1 MSARKAGGGG
11 GHAIP
16 NSTLSAMALGG
27 SLQMH
32 GHTQSVAMG
41 GMRGG
46 SSTVKGLNR
55 TNFSSP
61 EVALREPLEQDFSLN
76 RRLAH

>member
-1 MSARKAGGGG
+1 MSARKSG

-16 NSTLSAMALGG
+16 AAQLSAMAQGG
-27 SLQMH
+27 KLQMH
-32 GHTQSVAMG
+32 GHTQSVGMG
-41 GMRGG
+41 ARGG
-46 SSTVKGLNR
+46 SNTVKNLNR

>member
-1 MSARKAGGGG
+1 MSARKSGGGQP
-11 GHAIP
+11 IP
-16 NSTLSAMALGG
+16 AATLSAMAQGG
-27 SLQMH
+27 RLQMH

-41 GMRGG
+41 NRGG
-46 SSTVKGLNR
+46 SNTVKNLNR